1 MLCVFIHFL
10 YGADCFKIRA
20 ANFSSVCVV
29 SVSLLVRINYPAAFV
44 LSGNYSPASLSFV
57 SCWSLRWGSRPLL
70 APVPEALAAAA
81 PVSRIWLLL
90 SDPLLGN
97 FALDLFFARSCPARR
112 ACSVLVRRCPCL
124 AVRPLVLWPSPALL
138 RFVSTRK
145 AHAVRLQRP
154 RWDPRGAPGLVDP

>member
-97 FALDLFFARSCPARR
+97 FALDLFFAHSCPARR
-112 ACSVLVRRCPCL
+112 ACSVLVSL
-124 AVRPLVLWPSPALL
+124 FVLSCCG
-138 RFVSTRK
+138 R
-145 AHAVRLQRP
+145 RP
-154 RWDPRGAPGLVDP
+154 RFFALCRHEKLASYVFRGLAGIRGEHRGW